1 MGPETVMFAFVL
13 FFAAVI
19 FSATSL
25 KRIRQWEVALKFT
38 FGRFTGR
45 LQPGLRLVLPVL
57 HDIRRVD
64 GRVRNRDVPR
74 QMVITHD
81 NVTTT
86 IDAVVYYRVVN
97 PERAVIDVENYETAV
112 LNCAQVVLRD
122 VCGETMLDH
131 LLSHRDEIAAKV
143 RVQVE
148 RIVEPW
154 GIRVELIALQD
165 IRLPTQMQEVIA
177 KKAIA
182 ERDRIYVVI
191 KSHADVESAKNFA
204 EAARILAASPGALE
218 LRRLEALQTLS
229 QGSSKVIFDLAKPDD
244 ANLKMTAALAAGVA
258 EREARA
264 PSAEHPEGEPSPAVL
279 PFGAPRAL
287 AHVPSAPALPHLPAV
302 ELSGG
307 VRGSE
312 PERGS

>member
-1 MGPETVMFAFVL
+1 VGPETVVVAFL
-13 FFAAVI
+13 AFAAALI
-19 FSATSL
+19 FCATSL
-25 KRIRQWEVALKFT
+25 KRIRQWEIALKFT

-45 LQPGLRLVLPVL
+45 LEPGLRIVLPVL

-143 RVQVE
+143 REQVE

-154 GIRVELIALQD
+154 GLRVELIALQD

-218 LRRLEALQTLS
+218 LRRLEALQSLS
-229 QGSSKVIFDLAKPDD
+229 QGTSKVIFDLAKSDD
-244 ANLKMTAALAAGVA
+244 AGLKGAAAIAAGIADAEAAVRPVA
-258 EREARA
+258 LEEQSTG
-264 PSAEHPEGEPSPAVL
+264 PV
-279 PFGAPRAL
+279 PFGTPRSFPAIEQG
-287 AHVPSAPALPHLPAV
+287 ASVPALLPIDIA
-302 ELSGG
+302 LGNQG
-307 VRGSE
+307 NDPKRGA
-312 PERGS
+312 

>member
-1 MGPETVMFAFVL
+1 MGPETVLVAFLAFV
-13 FFAAVI
+13 AALI

-25 KRIRQWEVALKFT
+25 KRIRQWEIALKFT
-38 FGRFTGR
+38 FGRFSGR
-45 LQPGLRLVLPVL
+45 LEPGLRMVLPIL

-143 RVQVE
+143 REQVE

-154 GIRVELIALQD
+154 GLRVELIALQD

-218 LRRLEALQTLS
+218 LRRLEALQSLS
-229 QGSSKVIFDLAKPDD
+229 QGTSKVIFDLAKSDD
-244 ANLKMTAALAAGVA
+244 AGLKGAAAIAAGIA
-258 EREARA
+258 DADAAARPPA
-264 PSAEHPEGEPSPAVL
+264 PEEQSTGPV
-279 PFGAPRAL
+279 PFGTPRSFPVITQGAS
-287 AHVPSAPALPHLPAV
+287 VPALPPIDIALGNQGNEPK
-302 ELSGG
+302 
-307 VRGSE
+307 RGT
-312 PERGS
+312 

>member
-1 MGPETVMFAFVL
+1 MGPETVMGLFAFCA
-13 FFAAVI
+13 FALVFLI
-19 FSATSL
+19 SSL
-25 KRIRQWEVALKFT
+25 KRIRQWEVALRFT

-45 LQPGLRLVLPVL
+45 LGPGLRMVLPVV

-131 LLSHRDEIAAKV
+131 LLAHRDEIAAKV

-148 RIVEPW
+148 EIVAPW

-191 KSHADVESAKNFA
+191 KSQADVESAKNFA
-204 EAARILAASPGALE
+204 EAARILATQHGAME

-229 QGSSKVIFDLAKPDD
+229 QGTSKVIFDLAKSEGEVV
-244 ANLKMTAALAAGVA
+244 KGAAAIAEGVA
-258 EREARA
+258 DRAEPPVATEAGAAQPILGA
-264 PSAEHPEGEPSPAVL
+264 PVLSSQRSLPAAEEAPR
-279 PFGAPRAL
+279 PFGAPRG
-287 AHVPSAPALPHLPAV
+287 APD
-302 ELSGG
+302 
-307 VRGSE
+307 RDT
-312 PERGS
+312 

>member
-1 MGPETVMFAFVL
+1 
-13 FFAAVI
+13 
-19 FSATSL
+19 
-25 KRIRQWEVALKFT
+25 
-38 FGRFTGR
+38 
-45 LQPGLRLVLPVL
+45 
-57 HDIRRVD
+57 
-64 GRVRNRDVPR
+64 
-74 QMVITHD
+74 MVITHD

-131 LLSHRDEIAAKV
+131 LLAHRDEIAAKV

-148 RIVEPW
+148 EIVAPW

-191 KSHADVESAKNFA
+191 KSQADVESAKNFA
-204 EAARILAASPGALE
+204 EAARILATQHGAME

-229 QGSSKVIFDLAKPDD
+229 QGTSKVIFDLAKSESEVV
-244 ANLKMTAALAAGVA
+244 KGAASIAEGVA
-258 EREARA
+258 DRA
-264 PSAEHPEGEPSPAVL
+264 GSPAADSAAAEPML
-279 PFGAPRAL
+279 GAPALSSQRALPAAEEPPRPFGAPR
-287 AHVPSAPALPHLPAV
+287 SAPD
-302 ELSGG
+302 
-307 VRGSE
+307 RDT
-312 PERGS
+312 

>member
-1 MGPETVMFAFVL
+1 MLAMLVPLLFGFLLVMLA
-13 FFAAVI
+13 
-19 FSATSL
+19 SL
-25 KRIRQWEVALKFT
+25 KKINQWEIALRFT
-38 FGRFTGR
+38 FGRFSGR
-45 LQPGLRLVLPVL
+45 LGPGLRFVFPVVQG
-57 HDIRRVD
+57 IRRVD

-74 QMVITHD
+74 QMVITRD

-97 PERAVIDVENYETAV
+97 PEKAIIDVENYETAV

-131 LLSHRDEIAAKV
+131 LLAHRDEIAAKV
-143 RVQVE
+143 RAQVE
-148 RIVEPW
+148 EIVAPW

-191 KSHADVESAKNFA
+191 KSMADVESAKNFA

-218 LRRLEALQTLS
+218 LRRLEALQSLS
-229 QGSSKVIFDLAKPDD
+229 QGSSKVIFDLARPDD
-244 ANLKMTAALAAGVA
+244 PGLKRSAAVAAGLA
-258 EREARA
+258 QEPAAA
-264 PSAEHPEGEPSPAVL
+264 PSSEETPAPTL
-279 PFGAPRAL
+279 PFGAPR
-287 AHVPSAPALPHLPAV
+287 SLPMPLP
-302 ELSGG
+302 
-307 VRGSE
+307 RGPGE
-312 PERGS
+312 HQTLQEDDLLGRPIDPIKTR

>member
-1 MGPETVMFAFVL
+1 MGPETAMFAFML
-13 FFAAVI
+13 FFIALLFAV
-19 FSATSL
+19 TSL
-25 KRIRQWEVALKFT
+25 KRIRQWEVALRFT
-38 FGRFTGR
+38 FGRFSGR
-45 LQPGLRLVLPVL
+45 LEPGLRVVLPVL

-122 VCGETMLDH
+122 ICGETMLDH
-131 LLSHRDEIAAKV
+131 LLAHRDEIAAKV
-143 RVQVE
+143 RDQVE

-244 ANLKMTAALAAGVA
+244 ANLKASAALAAGLTDSQPPA
-258 EREARA
+258 A
-264 PSAEHPEGEPSPAVL
+264 SAETEAPVL
-279 PFGAPRAL
+279 PFGAPRPF
-287 AHVPSAPALPHLPAV
+287 AHVPGTPAV
-302 ELSGG
+302 PQLSPLDVGA
-307 VRGSE
+307 VRGRE
-312 PERGS
+312 PDQGK

>member
-1 MGPETVMFAFVL
+1 
-13 FFAAVI
+13 
-19 FSATSL
+19 
-25 KRIRQWEVALKFT
+25 
-38 FGRFTGR
+38 
-45 LQPGLRLVLPVL
+45 
-57 HDIRRVD
+57 
-64 GRVRNRDVPR
+64 
-74 QMVITHD
+74 
-81 NVTTT
+81 
-86 IDAVVYYRVVN
+86 VN

-143 RVQVE
+143 RDQVE

-154 GIRVELIALQD
+154 GLRVELIALQD

-218 LRRLEALQTLS
+218 LRRLEALQSLS

-244 ANLKMTAALAAGVA
+244 ANLKAAAAMAASLEVA
-258 EREARA
+258 PPPDAA
-264 PSAEHPEGEPSPAVL
+264 AQAQLQAQADGQPAAL
-279 PFGAPRAL
+279 PFGAPR
-287 AHVPSAPALPHLPAV
+287 VMQQIQQAPAVPQLAPIEIGWQNQGRDPNK
-302 ELSGG
+302 GT
-307 VRGSE
+307 
-312 PERGS
+312 